1 MSLNAQDMLRLLPA
15 VLRLRDLAHA
25 QFSPGWLEAPDRES
39 YLPLQEILD
48 SGGVLTPTQ
57 QQTYAAIRERGLAG
71 PLASLVG
78 LLAEQIAALQE
89 NVEQLYDD
97 QFIET
102 CADWVVPYI
111 GDLIGY
117 RMLHGVTP
125 AIASPRAE
133 VAHTIGYRRR
143 KGTVVCL
150 EQLARDVTGWSATA
164 VEFFQRIVVS
174 QSMNHIRP
182 QCLASPNMRNG
193 NALERLNTAFDP
205 VMHTI
210 DVRRVA
216 TGRGRYNIPN
226 IGMFLWSIASWPLT
240 GSPAVSV
247 DGRRW
252 RFHPLGIDQPLYSSA
267 QPMSEFSGLSRPLN
281 VPEPISRRVLD
292 AAKSDY
298 YGPGLSLRLW
308 ERTGASLTAVPTGD
322 VCVCNLSDHAGTWA
336 HLPTVNGK
344 YAVDPVLGRIGA
356 RVDLPAGTSIE
367 VDFHYGFSAAMGGG
381 EYDREAETTDAQ
393 EPPNLLH
400 VPGDHAHIQDAID
413 ALGPEGGVVEITDS
427 GRYEEALAI
436 AAPKGCQITLRAAD
450 EHRPTIVLTAPMVIS
465 GEETSVV
472 RLNGLLVTGD
482 TLTVGSAG
490 GDALAV
496 LDIAHCTFVP
506 GIALHADGSPVH
518 DKTPS
523 IDVDIP
529 GVALA
534 IRRSITGALRVHAL
548 STASALDSIIDA
560 TDPTGVAYAD
570 HDDESAGGALT
581 LVNCTVI
588 GKVHART
595 LPLVSN
601 AILMA
606 RLANPDDWTAPIIA
620 DRLQEGCIRFT
631 YLSPGARVPRRY
643 HCLPESADTV
653 DLGTPH
659 FMTLRYGSP
668 AYAKLDR
675 SCGEAVR
682 NGADNDCEPGAFN
695 AIAGVQREQNLRI
708 RLSEYLRVG
717 LEAGIF
723 YES

>member
-1 MSLNAQDMLRLLPA
+1 MSLNPQDMLRLLPA
-15 VLRLRDLAHA
+15 VLRIRDLAQA
-25 QFSPGWLEAPDRES
+25 EFSPGWLDAADRKN
-39 YLPLQEILD
+39 YLELQGVLD
-48 SGGVLTPTQ
+48 SGGVLTPAQ
-57 QQTYAAIRERGLAG
+57 QQIYGAVRERGLAG
-71 PLASLVG
+71 PLASLIG

-182 QCLASPNMRNG
+182 QCLASPDMRNG

-210 DVRRVA
+210 DVRRIA
-216 TGRGRYNIPN
+216 SESGRYNIPN
-226 IGMFLWSIASWPLT
+226 IGMFLWSISSWPLT
-240 GSPAVSV
+240 GSPAISV
-247 DGRRW
+247 DSRRW
-252 RFHPLGIDQPLYSSA
+252 RFHPLGIDQPLYSHA
-267 QPMSEFSGLSRPLN
+267 LPIVAFSGMSKPIN

-292 AAKSDY
+292 AGKNDY
-298 YGPGLSLRLW
+298 YGAGLSLLLY
-308 ERTGASLTAVPTGD
+308 ELTGGTVTPVPATD
-322 VCVCNLSDHAGTWA
+322 VCICNLSDHAGTWA

-356 RVDLPAGTSIE
+356 RVDLPAGTSLA
-367 VDFHYGFSAAMGGG
+367 VDFQYGFSAPMGGG
-381 EYDREAETTDAQ
+381 EYDREAETADASA
-393 EPPNLLH
+393 PANLIL
-400 VPGDHAHIQDAID
+400 VPDHHAHIQDAIA
-413 ALGPEGGVVEITDS
+413 ALGAKGGVVEIRDS

-436 AAPKGCQITLRAAD
+436 AAPANSQIVLRAAD
-450 EHRPTIVLTAPMVIS
+450 GYRPTIVLTAPLVIGG
-465 GEETSVV
+465 GEQSAV
-472 RLNGLLVTGD
+472 RLNGLLIAGD
-482 TLTVGSAG
+482 TLTVGSG
-490 GDALAV
+490 GSNALGV
-496 LDIAHCTFVP
+496 LEIAHCTLVP
-506 GIALHADGSPVH
+506 GIALHPDGSPVH
-518 DKTPS
+518 RQTPG
-523 IDVDIP
+523 IDIDTP
-529 GVALA
+529 GVALT
-534 IRRSITGALRVHAL
+534 IRQSIVGGIRVHAL
-548 STASALDSIIDA
+548 SSANAADSIIDA
-560 TDPTGVAYAD
+560 TDQTEVAYAD
-570 HDDESAGGALT
+570 HDNESAGGALS
-581 LVNCTVI
+581 LVNCTVV
-588 GKVHART
+588 GKIHART

-601 AILMA
+601 SILMA
-606 RLANPDDWTAPIIA
+606 RLASPDDWTAPIVA

-659 FMTLRYGSP
+659 FVTLRYGSP

-675 SCGEAVR
+675 SSGDAVR
-682 NGADNDCEPGAFN
+682 GGADNDCEPGVFN
-695 AIAGVQREQNLRI
+695 AVAGVQREGNLRL